1 MTDILVRR
9 KIWKRCDSGS
19 QISGYLASG
28 IQIASEGYIYFRTK
42 ETQLAPDQGSEFTKG
57 VHQGF
62 VNIW

>member
-1 MTDILVRR
+1 MTDILVGR

-42 ETQLAPDQGSEFTKG
+42 ETQLDHVTREFR
-57 VHQGF
+57 VAWNAL
-62 VNIW
+62 VWP

>member
-1 MTDILVRR
+1 MTDILVTR

-42 ETQLAPDQGSEFTKG
+42 ETQLDHVTE
-57 VHQGF
+57 
-62 VNIW
+62 I

>member
-42 ETQLAPDQGSEFTKG
+42 ETQLDHVTR
-57 VHQGF
+57 
-62 VNIW
+62 NLI